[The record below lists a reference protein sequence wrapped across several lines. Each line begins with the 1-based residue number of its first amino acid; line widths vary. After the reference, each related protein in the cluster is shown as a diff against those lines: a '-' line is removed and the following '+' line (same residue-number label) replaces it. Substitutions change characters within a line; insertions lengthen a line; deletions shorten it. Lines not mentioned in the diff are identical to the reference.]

1 MGRLEKIKIH
11 LRASFWFV
19 PSLMVLGAIG
29 LAILTIEADIR
40 FEPAL
45 GERWPR
51 LFGVSPEG
59 ARGILE
65 AIAGSM
71 ITVTS
76 ITFSMTI
83 VALSMASNQYTPR
96 ILRNFMRDPGTRL
109 VLGVFVAVFT
119 YSLIVMRTI
128 RSGPQPFVPAISIT
142 TTIALAMC
150 SIGFLVYFIH
160 HIATVIQAQ
169 TIIESISNET
179 VSAVEKEFPAD
190 PPEAKALHFELPSRC
205 EWSEVQ
211 SQQSGY
217 LQSVGSGL
225 LKLAEEHE
233 LCVRVERKIGEFI
246 VAGTLLL
253 SVTPAIR
260 LDPKLTRKLQSCVI
274 IDNFRTVEQDPSY
287 GIRQLVDIAMKA
299 LSPGINDTT
308 TAINVVD
315 YLSPILHLAVQRK
328 VPTTQTDKDRTLRV
342 ILQKPLNVERL
353 LDEALLQIRQ
363 SGRENP
369 AILLRLLK
377 VIHLLATV
385 ARPEYRPALL
395 KHVRLVDEAARQH
408 IDSRADLDAVMD
420 RVQRTADTL
429 LSAAALKPG

>member
-1 MGRLEKIKIH
+1 
-11 LRASFWFV
+11 
-19 PSLMVLGAIG
+19 
-29 LAILTIEADIR
+29 
-40 FEPAL
+40 
-45 GERWPR
+45 
-51 LFGVSPEG
+51 
-59 ARGILE
+59 
-65 AIAGSM
+65 
-71 ITVTS
+71 
-76 ITFSMTI
+76 
-83 VALSMASNQYTPR
+83 
-96 ILRNFMRDPGTRL
+96 
-109 VLGVFVAVFT
+109 
-119 YSLIVMRTI
+119 
-128 RSGPQPFVPAISIT
+128 
-142 TTIALAMC
+142 
-150 SIGFLVYFIH
+150 
-160 HIATVIQAQ
+160 
-169 TIIESISNET
+169 
-179 VSAVEKEFPAD
+179 EKEFPAD